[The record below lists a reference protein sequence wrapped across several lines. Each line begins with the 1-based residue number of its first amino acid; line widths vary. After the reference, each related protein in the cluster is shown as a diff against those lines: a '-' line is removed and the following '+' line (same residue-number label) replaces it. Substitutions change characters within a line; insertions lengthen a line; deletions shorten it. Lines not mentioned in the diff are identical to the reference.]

1 MRKKQIK
8 WNSSKQKTAESKN
21 TMKKVKSSQNGRKYL
36 PTFFANEIPDMGL
49 VSRMYKELLQLNKKK
64 AKDTVKKQARTWTDE

>member
-1 MRKKQIK
+1 
-8 WNSSKQKTAESKN
+8 
-21 TMKKVKSSQNGRKYL
+21 MKKVKSSQNGRKYL

>member
-8 WNSSKQKTAESKN
+8 WNSSKWKTAESKN